1 MTDRIIIADDHPIF
15 RDGMRRIVQRAVPN
29 ALVVEVGTSAELD
42 RESAVGAAPLLLL
55 LDLVFPGFDG
65 PDSIRTLRR
74 TYPATS
80 LVVVSMSDDS
90 ETVDAVMA
98 AGADG
103 FISKAVSSSEIA
115 SAITAALAGDIVVR
129 TESTIGDGSPL
140 PSDRLARLSAR
151 QRDVLRLIAAGCS
164 NKEIARELGISP
176 FTVRIHVS
184 AILRALEVSTR
195 AAAAGI
201 AVELGLV

>member
-15 RDGMRRIVQRAVPN
+15 RDGMRRIVQRAVPQ

-42 RESAVGAAPLLLL
+42 GAAAEGAAPLLLL
-55 LDLVFPGFDG
+55 LDLVFPGFEG
-65 PDSIRTLRR
+65 PGSIRTLRKA
-74 TYPATS
+74 YPATS
-80 LVVVSMSDDS
+80 LVVVSMSDDP

-115 SAITAALAGDIVVR
+115 SAITAVLAGDIVVR
-129 TESTIGDGSPL
+129 TESAIGDGGPM
-140 PSDRLARLSAR
+140 PADRLARLSAR
-151 QRDVLRLIAAGCS
+151 QRDVLRLIAAGRS
-164 NKEIARELGISP
+164 NKEIARELDISP

-184 AILRALEVSTR
+184 AVLRSLEVSTR
-195 AAAAGI
+195 AGAASI
-201 AVELGLV
+201 ATELGLV